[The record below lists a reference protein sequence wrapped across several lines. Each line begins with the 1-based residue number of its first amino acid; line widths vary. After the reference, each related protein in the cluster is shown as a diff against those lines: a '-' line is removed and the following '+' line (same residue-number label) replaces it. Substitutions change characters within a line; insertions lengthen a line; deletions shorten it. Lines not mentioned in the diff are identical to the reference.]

1 MKGETMAVTET
12 ERKGLYTLAREAY
25 EDSDGDMEA
34 ALELLISWVK
44 GDQQLLDEV
53 IHEGAYRALGHVPR
67 KDRQLLSNPITERV
81 HQEIRAEQNGTTPS
95 PTPPTRQQSNIS
107 GLHIVANAAASKWF
121 GWSVPYANTSLGD
134 SKSSDIDRST
144 RELRKVV
151 STGTWQILFLESLK
165 ERLPETKTV
174 RQVFSENQ
182 IEELMIAAQRSV
194 YRRDAVS

>member
-1 MKGETMAVTET
+1 MKGETMTATET
-12 ERKGLYTLAREAY
+12 ERKSLYTLAREAY
-25 EDSDGDMEA
+25 EDSDGDIDA
-34 ALELLISWVK
+34 AMTLLIGWVK
-44 GDQQLLDEV
+44 ADSQLLEDT
-53 IHEGAYRALGHVPR
+53 IREGAYRALLHVPTR
-67 KDRQLLSNPITERV
+67 NREALTRPISERV
-81 HQEIRAEQNGTTPS
+81 QEEVRAERNGTTPS

-121 GWSVPYANTSLGD
+121 GWSVPYANTPLGD
-134 SKSSDIDRST
+134 SKVSDIDRST

-174 RQVFSENQ
+174 RQVFNENQ